1 MRTYHSE
8 TDALLLINRLGLDA
22 ERAYFGW
29 PTARRTAV
37 LDDDAMSGETFL
49 QSDRTPCIVS
59 NDHWALTAERPSQ
72 KGDALPPAF
81 AKRRV
86 RIMHTDEI
94 SRSRSLCAQSRRNRA
109 AFEHVIATTRRAIKN
124 SQRLIER
131 GHGDGM
137 SPLDTAK
144 SDMNAGKARK
154 PT

>member
-1 MRTYHSE
+1 
-8 TDALLLINRLGLDA
+8 
-22 ERAYFGW
+22 
-29 PTARRTAV
+29 
-37 LDDDAMSGETFL
+37 
-49 QSDRTPCIVS
+49 
-59 NDHWALTAERPSQ
+59 
-72 KGDALPPAF
+72 
-81 AKRRV
+81 
-86 RIMHTDEI
+86 MHTDEI